1 MENILKIDTNEERN
15 DMSIDEDTIEESN
28 VEFSQG

>member
-15 DMSIDEDTIEESN
+15 DMSIDEDTFEEPN